1 MSDVFDDE
9 ADAAEPTVSIWDYL
23 NTVEE
28 EELDADLILEGEG
41 KECTYSKGYVKRQEI
56 FSCLTCSPD
65 GNVGVCKCC
74 SLVCH
79 DGHELLELWTK
90 RNFRCDCGNSKFGEF
105 FCKLLTSKDVENP
118 ENLYNH
124 NFKGTYCTC
133 DRPDPDPNVEERM
146 EMIQCCICED
156 WFHEEHIGLQSGD
169 KIPRDEDGWPLYE
182 DFICQGCATDCSFLT
197 FYPQI
202 ISTLDTPDTV
212 EEKDDGNCSSDSSL
226 STANSYTVL
235 VEVDAEGVVREC
247 SEGAGPSTKCIIGG
261 IIDNLPTTENSKP
274 LFLSKR
280 WRECLC
286 RCGKCSDM
294 YAERRI
300 GFLLDK
306 EDSIAEFE
314 RMAEQKW
321 NENIQKLEDTK
332 LNFLNDIGHVEKMEV
347 LRVIG
352 DMKNEIFSV
361 LESSNQ
367 SNPITTA
374 DFQHIFENVVRKR
387 KPPLK
392 GHHNCRSSAG
402 F

>member
-1 MSDVFDDE
+1 M
-9 ADAAEPTVSIWDYL
+9 
-23 NTVEE
+23 
-28 EELDADLILEGEG
+28 
-41 KECTYSKGYVKRQEI
+41 
-56 FSCLTCSPD
+56 
-65 GNVGVCKCC
+65 
-74 SLVCH
+74 
-79 DGHELLELWTK
+79 
-90 RNFRCDCGNSKFGEF
+90 
-105 FCKLLTSKDVENP
+105 
-118 ENLYNH
+118 
-124 NFKGTYCTC
+124 
-133 DRPDPDPNVEERM
+133 
-146 EMIQCCICED
+146 
-156 WFHEEHIGLQSGD
+156 
-169 KIPRDEDGWPLYE
+169 
-182 DFICQGCATDCSFLT
+182 
-197 FYPQI
+197 
-202 ISTLDTPDTV
+202 

-226 STANSYTVL
+226 SNANSYTVL

-321 NENIQKLEDTK
+321 NENIQKLEDTQ

-361 LESSNQ
+361 LVCLYFSKALRQFYAFRFPHCKSFIFILQFQESSNQ